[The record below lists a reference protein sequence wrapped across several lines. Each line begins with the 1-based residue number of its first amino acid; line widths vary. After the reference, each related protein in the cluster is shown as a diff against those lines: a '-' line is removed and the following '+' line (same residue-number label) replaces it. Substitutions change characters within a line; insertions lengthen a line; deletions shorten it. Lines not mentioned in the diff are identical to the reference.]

1 MDTELINDGEVQNIF
16 CFCENKTKATNN
28 ISDNFSNEID
38 EVLNGTYNSSNQV
51 KARDYTPKILVDN
64 GVKDLPMLITVNHI
78 KSTILTKKEAQM
90 KKLYRKNINY
100 HGLGKNVLIK
110 VINNMD
116 YPLGIYK
123 KGDNNYII
131 ITKVKNKYG
140 DNIIVPVKIDGKGIY
155 NNVYID
161 ENQITSVYGKMNL
174 ENYIKNNNFEK
185 IHIKKGTTLNERV
198 QYPNISSSAETN
210 ISRWK

>member
-1 MDTELINDGEVQNIF
+1 MDTELINDEEDLENIL
-16 CFCENKTKATNN
+16 CLCENKVKIANN

-38 EVLNGTYNSSNQV
+38 QVINGTYSSSNQV

-64 GVKDLPMLITVNHI
+64 GVKDLPMLITVNYI

-100 HGLGKNVLIK
+100 HGLGKNLLIK

-131 ITKVKNKYG
+131 ITGVKNKDG
-140 DNIIVPVKIDGKGIY
+140 DNIIVSVKIDAKGIY

-161 ENQITSVYGKMNL
+161 ENQITSVYMKKNL
-174 ENYIKNNNFEK
+174 ENYIKNNN
-185 IHIKKGTTLNERV
+185 
-198 QYPNISSSAETN
+198 
-210 ISRWK
+210 